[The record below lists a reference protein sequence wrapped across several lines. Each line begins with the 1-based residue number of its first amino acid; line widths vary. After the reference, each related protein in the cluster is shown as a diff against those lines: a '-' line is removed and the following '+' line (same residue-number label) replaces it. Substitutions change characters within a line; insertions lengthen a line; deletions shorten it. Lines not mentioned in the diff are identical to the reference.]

1 MKKKLLTIVIA
12 CLLAVMAVFSACSP
26 STEKPGSGGSDDE
39 FGLATTIDPNRTTLF
54 VSNFNGGFGERW
66 LKAAIKRFEEL
77 HKNDVYEEG
86 KTGVQVWIDN
96 SKTGGKDTL
105 ANIENSRDAVFFTEY
120 VYASD
125 YADSGK
131 VLDLSSIV
139 NPVLSEYGESRSIKD
154 KMTKEQQ
161 DYFIQDNGACY
172 VLPHYQSFR
181 GIVYDVDLFE
191 DENYL
196 FYFSANAN
204 NGNDGFVM
212 SKNETRSKGP
222 DGTAGSYDDG
232 LPATYDEFFRLCE
245 YMLEKGVKPVIW
257 SGSNQAY
264 FTDFLAALALDHEG
278 LRDAML
284 NFTFKGTAYNLV
296 SSVGANGELSF
307 MNDGAEGSGVAIT
320 PNNGYLLAK
329 QAGKYYSLQFAERL
343 LKKEYIASGS
353 MGTLSHTDAQKNY
366 INSYPSGGEAIGMLI
381 EGSFWENECSDMGYF
396 DAAVKS
402 YGQEWSRADRRF
414 AMMPYPKAT
423 AGQVGE
429 KVTLTDSLMSG
440 AFIRGNVEGYEK
452 ELALDFL
459 QFLYTDESLREFT
472 QYTGS
477 PKAMNYDIDGVEGIS
492 NFARSV
498 FDMKNR
504 ADIVYPYSSEPI
516 YADQPASFEPTS
528 FYSTVV
534 NKGAGDVPYTYP
546 SRAIYDQGVTGLEY
560 FNGLSVAMS
569 KSSWDNAYGKY
580 FINN

>member
-1 MKKKLLTIVIA
+1 MNKEQELIDRLIDLAFAEDIGDGDHTTLSCIPATAMGKSKLLIKEPGI
-12 CLLAVMAVFSACSP
+12 LAGIEVAKEVFRR
-26 STEKPGSGGSDDE
+26 
-39 FGLATTIDPNRTTLF
+39 FDPTM
-54 VSNFNGGFGERW
+54 
-66 LKAAIKRFEEL
+66 
-77 HKNDVYEEG
+77 
-86 KTGVQVWIDN
+86 
-96 SKTGGKDTL
+96 
-105 ANIENSRDAVFFTEY
+105 
-120 VYASD
+120 
-125 YADSGK
+125 K
-131 VLDLSSIV
+131 VEV
-139 NPVLSEYGESRSIKD
+139 
-154 KMTKEQQ
+154 
-161 DYFIQDNGACY
+161 
-172 VLPHYQSFR
+172 
-181 GIVYDVDLFE
+181 
-191 DENYL
+191 
-196 FYFSANAN
+196 
-204 NGNDGFVM
+204 
-212 SKNETRSKGP
+212 
-222 DGTAGSYDDG
+222 
-232 LPATYDEFFRLCE
+232 
-245 YMLEKGVKPVIW
+245 
-257 SGSNQAY
+257 
-264 FTDFLAALALDHEG
+264 
-278 LRDAML
+278 
-284 NFTFKGTAYNLV
+284 
-296 SSVGANGELSF
+296 F

-569 KSSWDNAYGKY
+569 KSSWDNAYRKY
-580 FINN
+580 FTIQSKFSSRILLSAVYL